1 MVIGN
6 NSISLFILLIYYIY
20 NIFGLERINVSLSVI
35 YCFVDIRLI
44 KSSIIISYIVNRYNN
59 TFIYIYCQA
68 AGIYYLSRAVIKL
81 FTIFQIF
88 NLKILL
94 NLIRQSNINYIGH
107 SLQHIH
113 HNRNTRIKLRT

>member
-44 KSSIIISYIVNRYNN
+44 KSSIIISYIVDRYNN
-59 TFIYIYCQA
+59 TFIYIVKQLVYT
-68 AGIYYLSRAVIKL
+68 IYHVPLLSYLL
-81 FTIFQIF
+81 FF
-88 NLKILL
+88 KY
-94 NLIRQSNINYIGH
+94 LI
-107 SLQHIH
+107 
-113 HNRNTRIKLRT
+113 

>member
-44 KSSIIISYIVNRYNN
+44 KSSIIISYIVDRYNN
-59 TFIYIYCQA
+59 TFIYTVKQLVYYTIYHVPLLS
-68 AGIYYLSRAVIKL
+68 YLLFIKY
-81 FTIFQIF
+81 
-88 NLKILL
+88 
-94 NLIRQSNINYIGH
+94 LI
-107 SLQHIH
+107 
-113 HNRNTRIKLRT
+113 